1 MKKCRDYTND
11 ASYKKQW
18 NLLGVFISKKQGG
31 GCPTGQRG
39 APGRAD
45 RAAGAPVAHEMV
57 GDPRGQ
63 GAGERTWQSI

>member
-1 MKKCRDYTND
+1 MRCFYLQK
-11 ASYKKQW
+11 A
-18 NLLGVFISKKQGG
+18 GG

-63 GAGERTWQSI
+63 GAGERTRQSI